1 MKSKRITA
9 LALGLAVMM
18 SVLASGSVFG
28 CMLDEGATCLFRAPQ
43 SVSFSGGGAGRSNA
57 MLGPD
62 AELVR
67 LQSDLIA
74 FISAKLRGE
83 TPSST
88 SELIALSQQLPQKSD
103 AELANLLSLAKTLDT
118 GNTPLHTR
126 RIELILQE
134 QTRRQNERL
143 AQKLAQQQ
151 AARLAAQRAAAPPPA
166 PVVVPAPVIPGSRD
180 PYNAPAPSG
189 TEVYVQPHSTIW
201 YSADDRGRRLSIWMN
216 ANHQSGLEVAIFAPD
231 QTDLWNTRPIGVAAS
246 GQGFDFFW
254 TGRSRMKGTY
264 RIRITNTNDFSV
276 PYTLGA
282 QAVSD
287 KNGDLCKDCHG
298 NIEDEWD
305 RCEHSGSFCEDLKD
319 QYKN

>member
-1 MKSKRITA
+1 MKTKRITA
-9 LALGLAVMM
+9 LALGLAVMLTLF
-18 SVLASGSVFG
+18 VSGSVFG
-28 CMLDEGATCLFRAPQ
+28 CILGEGASCVFP
-43 SVSFSGGGAGRSNA
+43 SPDVFHISGGGAGRNNA

-103 AELANLLSLAKTLDT
+103 AELASLLALAKTLDT

-126 RIELILQE
+126 RIEMILQE

-166 PVVVPAPVIPGSRD
+166 PVVVPAPIVPGSRD

-189 TEVYVQPHSTIW
+189 TEVYIQPHSTIW

-231 QTDLWNTRPIGVAAS
+231 QTDVWNTRPTGVAAS

-305 RCEHSGSFCEDLKD
+305 RCEHDGSFCEDLKD